1 MKKILAI
8 STFSLALLLNMLS
21 ASAFVEADPNT
32 TSGEPVTISGFQR
45 ADGTVELSWTAYL
58 GTDFSGYKVVHSTT
72 VTEPVYPDNGY
83 LTYITDVNTLSYQHT
98 GVKEGKNY
106 YRICTLTSSS
116 TLCGNTLTIESDAS
130 LEENMEIIADEY
142 SDDPAIEIVL
152 NAIKNGDNTEANLSW
167 TKYEA
172 GDLKWY
178 KVVRSATNDM
188 PYYPNDG
195 YIGVLSY
202 ANETSYVDKSP
213 LGGTNNYRVCVI
225 TTANKRGCSNVV
237 TLNFQ
242 LVGEMPFTNYFPDM
256 KDHWAREY
264 ANVLASKGIVK
275 GIDGQFMPDRNVL
288 RSEALKMIMYA
299 YEHEGDNCDASLF
312 TDMKSGDWFC
322 AVATKAKIMGIIAGS
337 DGKLLPTRNIT
348 RAEAVKILIETRGD
362 KMAMVSVNP
371 FTDVDKD
378 AWYAKYVYHAKR
390 LGLVSGIDGKFFPE
404 KYITRA
410 ELAKIISI
418 SLDKEISE

>member
-8 STFSLALLLNMLS
+8 STISLAVLLNSLS
-21 ASAFVEADPNT
+21 VSATVEEDPNT
-32 TSGEPVTISGFQR
+32 VPGEAVEISGFQK
-45 ADGTVELSWTAYL
+45 ADGTVELSWIKYT
-58 GTDFSGYKVVHSTT
+58 GNDFSGYKVVHSTT

-83 LTYITDVNTLSYQHT
+83 LTYITDINTLNYIHK

-106 YRICTLTSSS
+106 YRICTLTK
-116 TLCGNTLTIESDAS
+116 TDKLCGNTITIESNAS
-130 LEENMEIIADEY
+130 LDEEVEVVADEY
-142 SDDPAIEIVL
+142 SDDPSIEIVL
-152 NAIKNGDNTEANLSW
+152 NAVKNEDNTKTNLTW
-167 TKYEA
+167 TKYEG

-178 KVVRSATNDM
+178 KVVRSSKNEL

-202 ANETSYVDKSP
+202 ANETSFVDEDPSS
-213 LGGTNNYRVCVI
+213 GTNHYRVCVI

-237 TLNFQ
+237 TLNYE
-242 LVGEMPFTNYFPDM
+242 LVGDMPFTNYFPDM

-264 ANVLASKGIVK
+264 ANVLAQKEIVK
-275 GIDGQFMPDRNVL
+275 GIDGKFMPDRNVL

-299 YEHEGDNCDASLF
+299 YEHEGDACDASLF
-312 TDMKSGDWFC
+312 TDMKTGDWFC
-322 AVATKAKIMGIIAGS
+322 AVATKAKIMGIISGNE
-337 DGKLLPTRNIT
+337 GKLLPTRNIT

-371 FTDVDKD
+371 FTDVDRD
-378 AWYAKYVYHAKR
+378 AWFAKYVYHAKR
-390 LGLVSGIDGKFFPE
+390 LGLVSGIDGKFYPE